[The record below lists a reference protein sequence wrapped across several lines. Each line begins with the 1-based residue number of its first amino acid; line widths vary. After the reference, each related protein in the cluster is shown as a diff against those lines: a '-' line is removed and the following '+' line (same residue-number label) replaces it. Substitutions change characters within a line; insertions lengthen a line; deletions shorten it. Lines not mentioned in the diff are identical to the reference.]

1 MCLGIKIFFE
11 PRTHINKDMDSLH
24 PLSSKIFL
32 RSFWISMGNPKIIL
46 FLISLFP
53 AFIEQEYNQT
63 VQLVILSLIF
73 VFLLLAPW

>member
-1 MCLGIKIFFE
+1 
-11 PRTHINKDMDSLH
+11 
-24 PLSSKIFL
+24 
-32 RSFWISMGNPKIIL
+32 MGNPKIIL